1 MKKTLLYSFIIIAG
15 LLACHQKKTEIRRPE
30 IPENA
35 TNFII
40 ANDLGRNGHYEQKTI
55 AAQMGDLAENIDIE
69 LIAAAGDV
77 HHFEGVAS
85 VNDPLWMT
93 NYELIYDHPELMIDW
108 FAVAGNHEYRGNTQA
123 ILDYSKV
130 SRRWNAPE
138 KYYTQ
143 VIKTGDNTACRL
155 VFIDSSPLISKY
167 RKDSL
172 KYPDACKQDAEKQL
186 AWIDSVLTN
195 APEKW
200 KIVIGHHPV
209 YADTPKEESE
219 RADMQTCLAPILE
232 KSGTD
237 IYFCGHIHNF
247 QHIKPKNSSV
257 EYVVN
262 SSGSLARKVKT
273 TEDTRFCSPEA
284 GFTLCSLTDN
294 ELSFFFINGKGEE
307 IYNYKITK

>member
-1 MKKTLLYSFIIIAG
+1 MKKTLLYSVVIVAS
-15 LLACHQKKTEIRRPE
+15 LLACHQKKAEVRTPE
-30 IPENA
+30 VSENA

-55 AAQMGDLAENIDIE
+55 AAQMGNLAESIDIE

-123 ILDYSKV
+123 VLDYSKV

-172 KYPDACKQDAEKQL
+172 KYPDACKQDAAKQL

-209 YADTPKEESE
+209 YANTPKEESE
-219 RADMQTCLAPILE
+219 RADMQACLAPILE

-307 IYNYKITK
+307 IYSYKITK